1 MNLNPNEAQDRARAL
16 LTVIETAYGIRIV
29 NFEAVIK
36 AITEKTRDEQ
46 QILTICTA
54 LNTWIATNAGL
65 SPDVEIPPDVINGL
79 LERVMRLKSGD
90 KS

>member
-1 MNLNPNEAQDRARAL
+1 MNLNPEEAQDRARAL
-16 LTVIETAYGIRIV
+16 LTMIETTYGIRIV

-36 AITEKTRDEQ
+36 AITEKTQDEQ

-65 SPDVEIPPDVINGL
+65 GAEVEIPLDVLSGL
-79 LERVMRLKSGD
+79 LERVMRLTTTEYV
-90 KS
+90 